1 MKRIYLASCI
11 ILAIS
16 FQSCMN
22 ANQEQIEEAEQ
33 STEEVS
39 EESTAEK
46 TTEKDGDGV
55 HFGKM
60 ISAEDAKSTS
70 YLASIMET
78 EDSVRIKIAATAV
91 EVCQKKGCWMKVEIA
106 DGSLM
111 RIRFKDYAFFVPKD
125 ISGKEVI
132 FEGIA
137 YKDTT
142 TVEDLRHYAED
153 AGKSEEEI
161 AAITEAEFNTAFL
174 ADGVL
179 IRQEN

>member
-1 MKRIYLASCI
+1 MKRIFLAI
-11 ILAIS
+11 YIVFAIS

-22 ANQEQIEEAEQ
+22 ANQEA
-33 STEEVS
+33 STEAKETATEETVEETS
-39 EESTAEK
+39 FEEFTEES
-46 TTEKDGDGV
+46 DGV

-60 ISAEDAKSTS
+60 ITEEDAKSTS
-70 YLASIMET
+70 DLISMMQS
-78 EDSVRIKIAATAV
+78 EDSIRIKIAATAV
-91 EVCQKKGCWMKVEIA
+91 EVCQKKGCWMKVEVA

-111 RIRFKDYAFFVPKD
+111 RIRFKDYGFFVPTD
-125 ISGKEVI
+125 ISGKDVI

-137 YKDTT
+137 YQDT
-142 TVEDLRHYAED
+142 VSVDDLKHYAED

-161 AAITEAEFNTAFL
+161 AAITEPEINTAFL